1 MLVINTIKEIVDIV
15 NTKRAQNLSI
25 GLVPTMGAL
34 HEGHTSLVEHCIK
47 ENDITI
53 VSIFVNPTQFNDKND
68 LNNYPRTLEADTQLL
83 ERKGVDYVFAP
94 TVNEIYPEPDTRIFS
109 YPPIDTVMEGA
120 KRPGHFNGVCQIVS
134 KLFDITKPHRAYF
147 GEKDFQQ
154 IAVVTAMTEDLK
166 IPVKLCTC
174 PIVREDNGLALSSR
188 NTLLS
193 AKEKAIA
200 PTIYKVLQESLPM
213 SQKSS
218 VEDTINF
225 VVTSINKVE
234 GLDVEYFQIVDGKS
248 LQPIKDWSDSHYIVG
263 CITVYCGSRP
273 VRLIDNI
280 TYKKD

>member
-1 MLVINTIKEIVDIV
+1 M
-15 NTKRAQNLSI
+15 
-25 GLVPTMGAL
+25 
-34 HEGHTSLVEHCIK
+34 
-47 ENDITI
+47 
-53 VSIFVNPTQFNDKND
+53 NPTQFNDIND

-83 ERKGVDYVFAP
+83 EKKGVDYVFAP
-94 TVNEIYPEPDTRIFS
+94 SVNEIYPEPDTRVFS

-134 KLFDITKPHRAYF
+134 KLFYITQPHRAYF

-166 IPVKLCTC
+166 IPVELRSC
-174 PIVREDNGLALSSR
+174 PIVREESGLALSSR

-193 AKEKAIA
+193 AQEKSIA
-200 PTIYKVLQESLPM
+200 PTIYKVLQKSLHM
-213 SQKSS
+213 AGTTS
-218 VEDTINF
+218 VEDTIDF
-225 VVTSINKVE
+225 VVTSINKID

-248 LQPIKDWSDSHYIVG
+248 LQPINDWSESNYIVG

>member
-1 MLVINTIKEIVDIV
+1 MVVINTIKEIVEIV
-15 NTKRAQNLSI
+15 NTKRAQNQTI

-34 HEGHTSLVEHCIK
+34 HEGHISLVERCIK
-47 ENDITI
+47 ENDITL
-53 VSIFVNPTQFNDKND
+53 VSIFVNPTQFNDIND

-83 ERKGVDYVFAP
+83 EKKGVDYVFAP
-94 TVNEIYPEPDTRIFS
+94 SVNEIYPEPDTRVFS

-134 KLFDITKPHRAYF
+134 KLFYITQPHRAYF

-166 IPVKLCTC
+166 IPVELRSC
-174 PIVREDNGLALSSR
+174 PIVREESGLALSSR

-193 AKEKAIA
+193 AQEKSIA
-200 PTIYKVLQESLPM
+200 PTIYKVLQKSLHM
-213 SQKSS
+213 AGTTS
-218 VEDTINF
+218 VEDTIDF
-225 VVTSINKVE
+225 VVTSINKID

-248 LQPIKDWSDSHYIVG
+248 LQPINEWSESNYIVG
-263 CITVYCGSRP
+263 CITVYCGLRP

>member
-34 HEGHTSLVEHCIK
+34 HDGHTSLVERCIK

-166 IPVKLCTC
+166 IPVELRSC
-174 PIVREDNGLALSSR
+174 PIVREESGLALSSR

-193 AKEKAIA
+193 AQEKSIA
-200 PTIYKVLQESLPM
+200 PTIYNVLQKSLHM
-213 SQKSS
+213 AGTTS
-218 VEDTINF
+218 VEDAIDF
-225 VVTSINKVE
+225 VVTSINKID

-248 LQPIKDWSDSHYIVG
+248 LQPINDWSESNYIVG